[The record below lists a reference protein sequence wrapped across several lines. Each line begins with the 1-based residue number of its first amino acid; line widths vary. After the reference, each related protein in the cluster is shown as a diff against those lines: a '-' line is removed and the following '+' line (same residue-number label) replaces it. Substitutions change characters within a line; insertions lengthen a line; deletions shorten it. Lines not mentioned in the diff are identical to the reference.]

1 MKRRLVLVFS
11 LAALLP
17 AALSG
22 QSLPTFNI
30 RDLLTN
36 FLLQGITLAPPPAG
50 FPSHE
55 THFIGADSPQFQAVQ
70 QLNQQIANQLS
81 TFPLASSAGG
91 FTYTFDPNLGVFS
104 RATDS
109 FGPIYAERADTIGRG
124 RFNLGLSY
132 SHYTFDHINDLS
144 LRNGGLK
151 LVFTHIDVNNDHT
164 DFQPWFEGDVITAT
178 LFVKIQTDITAFE
191 MTYGLGDHFDVGMAV
206 PIVHVELN
214 AVTAATIDRL
224 ATATNAPG
232 IHQFLNGTSSETFQ
246 QSGTAS
252 GVGDVVLRAKYR
264 LTPGAAPGLA
274 LAADVRLPTGDEGTL
289 LGTGT
294 TQVKIYAVG
303 SAHLGSFSPHLN
315 AGYTFSNH
323 RSGQPRLPDEISYTG
338 GFDWALS
345 PRFTFMVDGI
355 GRTFRDTQI
364 VEVQDSTFVANTN
377 PNPAGPL
384 VLNSAVLPRLV
395 THNGNL
401 TTLLGSVGFKV
412 NPVGNLLLTVNG
424 LFSLNKNGLRD
435 DFTPL
440 IGLDYSF

>member
-1 MKRRLVLVFS
+1 MKRRLALVFS

-17 AALSG
+17 AALSA
-22 QSLPTFNI
+22 QSFNL
-30 RDLLTN
+30 RDLLTD
-36 FLLQGITLAPPPAG
+36 FLLKGITLAPPQPP

-55 THFIGADSPQFQAVQ
+55 THFIGADSPQFQAVG
-70 QLNQQIANQLS
+70 QLNDQIASQLS

-109 FGPIYAERADTIGRG
+109 FGPIYAERADTIGKG
-124 RFNLGLSY
+124 RFNLGLNY

-151 LVFTHIDVNNDHT
+151 LVFTHIDVNHDGNL
-164 DFQPWFEGDVITAT
+164 FQPWFQGDVITAT
-178 LFVKIQTDITAFE
+178 LFLKVQTDITAFE
-191 MTYGLGDHFDVGMAV
+191 MTYGLGDRFDVGVAV

-214 AVTAATIDRL
+214 AVTNATIDRL
-224 ATATNAPG
+224 ATANNAPG

-264 LTPGAAPGLA
+264 LTSSAAPGLA
-274 LAADVRLPTGDEGTL
+274 LAADVRLPTGDEGNL

-323 RSGQPRLPDEISYTG
+323 RSGQPRLPDEISYAG
-338 GFDWALS
+338 GFDLALS
-345 PRFTFMVDGI
+345 PRFTFVVDGV
-355 GRTFRDTQI
+355 GRTFRNTQI
-364 VEVQDSTFVANTN
+364 VEVQDTTFVANTN

-384 VLNSAVLPRLV
+384 VLNSAVLPRLI
-395 THNGNL
+395 THTGNQ
-401 TTLLGSVGFKV
+401 TSLLGSVGFKV
-412 NPVGNLLLTVNG
+412 NPVGNLLVTVNG

>member
-1 MKRRLVLVFS
+1 MKRCRALVLFF

-17 AALSG
+17 AALSA
-22 QSLPTFNI
+22 QSFNL
-30 RDLLTN
+30 RDLLTD
-36 FLLQGITLAPPPAG
+36 FLRQGITLAPPQPP

-55 THFIGADSPQFQAVQ
+55 THFIGADSPQFQAVE

-109 FGPIYAERADTIGRG
+109 FGPIYAERTDTIGKG
-124 RFNLGLSY
+124 RFNLGLNY

-151 LVFTHIDVNNDHT
+151 LVFTHIDTNGDMSNL
-164 DFQPWFEGDVITAT
+164 QPWFEGDVITAT

-191 MTYGLGDHFDVGMAV
+191 MTYGLGDRFDVGVAV

-214 AVTAATIDRL
+214 AFTEATIDKL
-224 ATATNAPG
+224 ATANASPG

-264 LTPGAAPGLA
+264 LTSSATPGLA
-274 LAADVRLPTGDEGTL
+274 LAADVRLPTGDEGNL

-294 TQVKIYAVG
+294 TQVKFYAIG
-303 SAHLGSFSPHLN
+303 SAHLGAFSPRFN

-323 RSGQPRLPDEISYTG
+323 RSGQPRLPDEISYSG
-338 GFDWALS
+338 GFDWAMS
-345 PRFTFMVDGI
+345 PRLTFVVDAL

-364 VEVQDSTFVANTN
+364 VSVENATFVANTN
-377 PNPAGPL
+377 PSPVTPP

-395 THNGNL
+395 TREGNL
-401 TTLLGSVGFKV
+401 TTFLGSVGFKV

>member
-1 MKRRLVLVFS
+1 MKRRAALFLFS
-11 LAALLP
+11 FVALLP
-17 AALSG
+17 A
-22 QSLPTFNI
+22 SLPAQSFNL
-30 RDLLTN
+30 RDLLTD
-36 FLLQGITLAPPPAG
+36 FLRQGITLAPPQPP

-144 LRNGGLK
+144 LRSGGLK
-151 LVFTHIDVNNDHT
+151 LVFTHIDTNGDTSNL
-164 DFQPWFEGDVITAT
+164 QPWFEGDVITAT

-191 MTYGLGDHFDVGMAV
+191 MAYGLGDRFDLGMAV

-224 ATATNAPG
+224 ATANSGPG
-232 IHQFLNGTSSETFQ
+232 IHTFLNGTASETFQ
-246 QSGTAS
+246 QAGSAS
-252 GVGDVVLRAKYR
+252 GVGDVVFRAKYR

-274 LAADVRLPTGDEGTL
+274 LAADVRLPTGDEGNL

-294 TQVKIYAVG
+294 TQVKLYAVG
-303 SAHLGSFSPHLN
+303 SAHLGAFSPHAN

-323 RSGQPRLPDEISYTG
+323 RSGQPRLPDEISYSG

-345 PRFTFMVDGI
+345 PRFTFLVDAI
-355 GRTFRDTQI
+355 GRTFRNTQI
-364 VEVQDSTFVANTN
+364 VSVENATFVANTN
-377 PNPAGPL
+377 SNPTTPVVL
-384 VLNSAVLPRLV
+384 VSAVLPRLV
-395 THNGNL
+395 TRNGNL
-401 TTLLGSVGFKV
+401 TTALGSIGFKV

-424 LFSLNKNGLRD
+424 LFPLNKNGLRD

>member
-1 MKRRLVLVFS
+1 MKRCRALLLFFLV
-11 LAALLP
+11 ALLP
-17 AALSG
+17 AALSA
-22 QSLPTFNI
+22 QSFNL
-30 RDLLTN
+30 RDLLTD
-36 FLLQGITLAPPPAG
+36 FLRQGITLAPPQPP

-151 LVFTHIDVNNDHT
+151 LVFTHIDTNADQSN
-164 DFQPWFEGDVITAT
+164 FQPWFEGDVITAT

-191 MTYGLGDHFDVGMAV
+191 MTYGLGDRFDVGLAV

-264 LTPGAAPGLA
+264 LTSNASPGLA
-274 LAADVRLPTGDEGTL
+274 LAADVRLPTGDEGNL

-294 TQVKIYAVG
+294 TQVKLYAVG
-303 SAHLGSFSPHLN
+303 SAHLAAFSPHFN

-323 RSGQPRLPDEISYTG
+323 RSGQPRLPDEISYSG

-345 PRFTFMVDGI
+345 PRLTFMVDAL

-364 VEVQDSTFVANTN
+364 VSVENATFVANTN
-377 PNPAGPL
+377 PSPVTPPVFNT
-384 VLNSAVLPRLV
+384 AVLPRLV
-395 THNGNL
+395 TRDGNL
-401 TTLLGSVGFKV
+401 TTFLGSIGFKV

>member
-1 MKRRLVLVFS
+1 MKRRFVLVFS
-11 LAALLP
+11 LATLLP
-17 AALSG
+17 AVLPA
-22 QSLPTFNI
+22 QTVPTFNL

-55 THFIGADSPQFQAVQ
+55 THFVGAGSPQFQAVGE
-70 QLNQQIANQLS
+70 LNQQIANQLS

-109 FGPIYAERADTIGRG
+109 FGPIYAERADTIGKG
-124 RFNLGLSY
+124 RFNLGLNY

-151 LVFTHIDVNNDHT
+151 LVFTHIDINHDANLL
-164 DFQPWFEGDVITAT
+164 QPWFQGDVITAT
-178 LFVKIQTDITAFE
+178 LFVKVQTDITAFE
-191 MTYGLGDHFDVGMAV
+191 MTYGLGDRVDVGIAV

-214 AVTAATIDRL
+214 AITAATIDRL
-224 ATATNAPG
+224 ATANNAPG
-232 IHQFLNGTSSETFQ
+232 IHTFLNGTASETFQ

-264 LTPGAAPGLA
+264 LTPGTAPGLA
-274 LAADVRLPTGDEGTL
+274 LAADVRLPTGDDSNL

-294 TQVKIYAVG
+294 TQVKLYAAG

-315 AGYTFSNH
+315 AGYAFSNH
-323 RSGQPRLPDEISYTG
+323 RSGHPRLPDEISYAG

-345 PRFTFMVDGI
+345 PRFTFMIDGI
-355 GRTFRDTQI
+355 GRTFRNTQ
-364 VEVQDSTFVANTN
+364 VVQVQNATFVANTA
-377 PNPAGPL
+377 PAGPPVL
-384 VLNSAVLPRLV
+384 VSTVLPRLV
-395 THNGNL
+395 AQTGNL
-401 TTLLGSVGFKV
+401 TSLLGSVGFKV

-440 IGLDYSF
+440 VGLDYSF

>member
-1 MKRRLVLVFS
+1 MKRRSALLLFS
-11 LAALLP
+11 FAALLP
-17 AALSG
+17 A
-22 QSLPTFNI
+22 SLPAQSFNL
-30 RDLLTN
+30 RDLLTD
-36 FLLQGITLAPPPAG
+36 LLRQGITLAPPQPP

-55 THFIGADSPQFQAVQ
+55 THFIGADSPQFQAVE

-109 FGPIYAERADTIGRG
+109 FGPIYAERTDTIGRG
-124 RFNLGLSY
+124 RFNLGLNY

-151 LVFTHIDVNNDHT
+151 LVFTHIDTNGDASNL
-164 DFQPWFEGDVITAT
+164 QPWFEGDVITAT

-191 MTYGLGDHFDVGMAV
+191 MTYGLGDRFDVGIAV
-206 PIVHVELN
+206 PIVHVELD
-214 AVTAATIDRL
+214 AVTDATIDKL
-224 ATATNAPG
+224 ATATNSPG

-264 LTPGAAPGLA
+264 LTSSATPGLA
-274 LAADVRLPTGDEGTL
+274 LGADVRLPTGDEGNL

-294 TQVKIYAVG
+294 TQVKFYAIG
-303 SAHLGSFSPHLN
+303 SAHLGAFSPRFN

-323 RSGQPRLPDEISYTG
+323 RSGQPRLPDEISYSG

-345 PRFTFMVDGI
+345 PRLTFVVDAL

-364 VEVQDSTFVANTN
+364 VSVENATFVANTN
-377 PNPAGPL
+377 PSPVTPP

-395 THNGNL
+395 TRDGNL
-401 TTLLGSVGFKV
+401 TTFLGSVGFKV

>member
-1 MKRRLVLVFS
+1 MKRCRALLLFS
-11 LAALLP
+11 IAALLP
-17 AALSG
+17 AALPA
-22 QSLPTFNI
+22 QSFNL
-30 RDLLTN
+30 RDLLTD
-36 FLLQGITLAPPPAG
+36 FLLKGITLAPPPAG

-70 QLNQQIANQLS
+70 QLNQQVANQLS

-91 FTYTFDPNLGVFS
+91 FTYTFDPALGVMS

-124 RFNLGLSY
+124 RFNLGLNY

-151 LVFTHIDVNNDHT
+151 LVFTHIDINGDKSNL
-164 DFQPWFEGDVITAT
+164 QPWFEGDLITAQ
-178 LFVKIQTDITAFE
+178 LFVKVQTDITAFE

-206 PIVHVELN
+206 PLVHVQL
-214 AVTAATIDRL
+214 AARTDATINRL
-224 ATATNAPG
+224 ATATNFPG
-232 IHQFLNGTSSETFQ
+232 IHVFLNGTSSETFQ
-246 QSGTAS
+246 QSGSAS
-252 GVGDVVLRAKYR
+252 GVGDVVLRAKYCIS
-264 LTPGAAPGLA
+264 PGAAPGLA
-274 LAADVRLPTGDEGTL
+274 LAADVRLPTGDDGNL

-294 TQVKIYAVG
+294 TQVKVYAIG
-303 SAHLGSFSPHLN
+303 SAHLAAFSPHFN

-323 RSGQPRLPDEISYTG
+323 RSGQPRLPDEISYAG

-345 PRFTFMVDGI
+345 PRFTFMVDAL

-364 VEVQDSTFVANTN
+364 VEVQNATFQANTS
-377 PNPAGPL
+377 PTGPPTI
-384 VLNSAVLPRLV
+384 VTAVLPTLV
-395 THNGNL
+395 TRQGNL
-401 TTLLGSVGFKV
+401 TSFLGSVGFKI
-412 NPVGNLLLTVNG
+412 NPVSNLLLTVNG